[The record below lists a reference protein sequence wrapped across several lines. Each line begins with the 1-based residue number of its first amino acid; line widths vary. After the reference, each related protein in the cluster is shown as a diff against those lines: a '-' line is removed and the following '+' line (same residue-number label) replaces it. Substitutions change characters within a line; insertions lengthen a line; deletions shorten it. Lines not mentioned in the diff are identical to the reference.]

1 MIYGTNFFYGRIT
14 GIRSGQMSNLA
25 QLPTDINYTAK
36 EKNNLYYTDKKIYL
50 FLPSSICHTHNEYHS
65 IFVLFLI

>member
-14 GIRSGQMSNLA
+14 GIRSGQISNLA

-36 EKNNLYYTDKKIYL
+36 EKNNLYYNPIYRDSIEYLRKKIMDWQEKVDDKL
-50 FLPSSICHTHNEYHS
+50 
-65 IFVLFLI
+65 VL

>member
-25 QLPTDINYTAK
+25 QLPTDINYTEK
-36 EKNNLYYTDKKIYL
+36 EKNNL
-50 FLPSSICHTHNEYHS
+50 N
-65 IFVLFLI
+65 